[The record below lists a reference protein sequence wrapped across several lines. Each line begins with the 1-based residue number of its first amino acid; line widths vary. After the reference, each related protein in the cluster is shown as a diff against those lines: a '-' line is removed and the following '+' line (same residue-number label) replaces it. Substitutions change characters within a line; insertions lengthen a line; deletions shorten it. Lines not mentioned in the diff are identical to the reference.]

1 LNPSELTNVIRVLRE
16 IADKYDLPLAEK
28 ENRRGDPFLV
38 LAGVLLSSRTK
49 DSTTGPAVARL
60 FEKASTPQAI
70 AKMDERRIEE
80 LIFPV
85 GFYHTKAR
93 NLKAMARMLVD
104 EFNSKVPQ
112 TMHEL
117 LSIPGIGRKS
127 ANLVLSVAF
136 GIPAICVDT
145 HVHRIA
151 NRWGHV
157 KTKGPFQTE
166 TALREKLPKRYWIE
180 INRLLVIYGQNIC
193 TPQSPRCSVCRIE
206 RYCDKVGVTRTR

>member
-16 IADKYDLPLAEK
+16 IADKYDPPLAEK
-28 ENRRGDPFLV
+28 ENRRNPFRILV
-38 LAGVLLSSRTK
+38 GVLLSSRTK
-49 DSTTGPAVARL
+49 DSTTGSAVARL

-70 AKMDERRIEE
+70 ATMDERRIEE

-93 NLKAMARMLVD
+93 NLKATARMLVD

-112 TMHEL
+112 TIQEL
-117 LSIPGIGRKS
+117 LSMPGIGRKS

-145 HVHRIA
+145 HVHRIT
-151 NRWGHV
+151 NRWGYV
-157 KTKGPFQTE
+157 ETNDPFHTE
-166 TALREKLPKRYWIE
+166 MALRKKLPKRYWIE
-180 INRLLVIYGQNIC
+180 INRLLVIYGQNVC
-193 TPQSPRCSVCRIE
+193 TPLSPYCAKCKIE
-206 RYCDKVGVTRTR
+206 KYCDKVGVTRSR

>member
-16 IADKYDLPLAEK
+16 IADKYDPPLAEK
-28 ENRRGDPFLV
+28 ENRPSPFRVLV
-38 LAGVLLSSRTK
+38 GVLLSSRTK

-60 FEKASTPQAI
+60 FEKASTPQAF

-85 GFYHTKAR
+85 GFYRTKAR
-93 NLKAMARMLVD
+93 NLKAMARTLID
-104 EFNSKVPQ
+104 KFEGKVPQ
-112 TMHEL
+112 TMDEL
-117 LSIPGIGRKS
+117 LSLPGIGRKS

-145 HVHRIA
+145 HVHRIT
-151 NRWGHV
+151 NRWGYV
-157 KTKGPFQTE
+157 ETNNPYETE
-166 TALREKLPKRYWIE
+166 MALRKKLPKRYWIE
-180 INRLLVIYGQNIC
+180 INRLLVIYGQNVC
-193 TPQSPRCSVCRIE
+193 TPISPYCPKCKIE